1 MGSCPPPL
9 PAKHRP
15 VARITGQR
23 PHQAAASPSSK
34 IPLWNPA
41 ALTSSSV
48 STSPKS
54 PGISI
59 GCLSKGQ
66 ASVQREDV
74 MSQVDPRLSFPTDV
88 LRLRSSRSTGD
99 VLQDIGSML
108 SDLTREL
115 DSIITADVEN
125 NI

>member
-1 MGSCPPPL
+1 M
-9 PAKHRP
+9 
-15 VARITGQR
+15 
-23 PHQAAASPSSK
+23 
-34 IPLWNPA
+34 
-41 ALTSSSV
+41 TSSS
-48 STSPKS
+48 SASSSPKS

-66 ASVQREDV
+66 QADVKREDV
-74 MSQVDPRLSFPTDV
+74 MSQADPRMSFPTDGTM
-88 LRLRSSRSTGD
+88 RLRSSRSTGD